1 MSTAKTKT
9 RAIDYN
15 KQRVRERRERWIK
28 QVGSMS
34 ELYFNSLLVL
44 LFHFIAYCTCRT
56 RNILFSSLI
65 LHLHCFPSHLGFHM
79 YIILVHIDLN
89 IVRCPLL
96 VILTVIGR

>member
-34 ELYFNSLLVL
+34 ELYFYLAVSLVVSFHRL
-44 LFHFIAYCTCRT
+44 LY
-56 RNILFSSLI
+56 LSYSQ
-65 LHLHCFPSHLGFHM
+65 
-79 YIILVHIDLN
+79 YIILFIDIAFALFSISLRVSHVYN
-89 IVRCPLL
+89 FCSHRFEYCPLS
-96 VILTVIGR
+96 VVSHSNSHW